1 MSAVRIRTLPLLAA
15 AKKQR
20 GAISMSELT
29 IIEQR
34 ILNTAAKDG
43 RAVKNRLEQ

>member
-1 MSAVRIRTLPLLAA
+1 MVRLHEHPLSAA
-15 AKKQR
+15 AEKQR
-20 GAISMSELT
+20 GVIPMSELT

-43 RAVKNRLEQ
+43 RAVKDRLGQ

>member
-1 MSAVRIRTLPLLAA
+1 MVRLHEHPLCTAVQ
-15 AKKQR
+15 KQR